1 MRSDTS
7 EPSRRMIGSMLAA
20 SRGVRASGGSSVEL
34 EAERSEGLEIGME
47 LGGWWELVEVL
58 LAVEAV
64 ETLRI
69 RAAVAEESGL
79 SWTG

>member
-1 MRSDTS
+1 
-7 EPSRRMIGSMLAA
+7 MIGSMLAE

-34 EAERSEGLEIGME
+34 EAERSEGLETGIE

-69 RAAVAEESGL
+69 RAAVADESGL
-79 SWTG
+79 SWIG